1 MREGIPGGKAELEIL
16 APSMPSSV
24 QHLKGWWWTT
34 VVTFPTRLATLYSSH
49 LLQRGEAL
57 ADCPSSLGCPRHC
70 LEQVSGGKPSTAAAE
85 EQRAACLHYGRRR
98 RRRWGPSRKSAEW
111 VRQRGEHTW
120 NRALSVLLLTEQCYS
135 CRHQLQKSLEGRR
148 DTATNSCTGV
158 FNKTRNLPSSEHDP
172 TLMVAWVVNPL
183 EVFGE
188 LDWIVTLL
196 WESEML
202 FGCDV
207 MLRE

>member
-1 MREGIPGGKAELEIL
+1 MMDHCRYFPHQTSNFILIPPA
-16 APSMPSSV
+16 A
-24 QHLKGWWWTT
+24 KGWSSCRLPQQLGM
-34 VVTFPTRLATLYSSH
+34 PT
-49 LLQRGEAL
+49 AL
-57 ADCPSSLGCPRHC
+57 PGAG
-70 LEQVSGGKPSTAAAE
+70 SGGKPSTAAAE